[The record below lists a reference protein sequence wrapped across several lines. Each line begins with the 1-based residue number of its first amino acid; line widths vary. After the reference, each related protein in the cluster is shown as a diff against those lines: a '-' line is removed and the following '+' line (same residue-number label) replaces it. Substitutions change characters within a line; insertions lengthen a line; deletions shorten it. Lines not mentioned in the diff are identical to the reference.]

1 MTDFVQAITTTETK
15 ADAQAI
21 ANALV
26 EKRLAGCVQIV
37 GPITST
43 YWWEGKIETA
53 EEWLCVVKSRRDL
66 YEDLEKAIREVH
78 PYDVPEILAVP
89 VTAGSKPYLE
99 WLDGELRK
107 GISPEGGP
115 ED

>member
-1 MTDFVQAITTTETK
+1 MTDFVQVITTTETK

-26 EKRLAGCVQIV
+26 EQRLAGCVQIV

-43 YWWEGKIETA
+43 YWWAGKIETA
-53 EEWLCVVKSRRDL
+53 EEWLCLIKSRRDL
-66 YEDLEKAIREVH
+66 YAALERAIREVH

-89 VTAGSKPYLE
+89 VIAGSKAYLE
-99 WLDGELRK
+99 WLDSELRK
-107 GISPEGGP
+107 E
-115 ED
+115 EAD